1 MFTIGNFYIYIFS
14 EILIRFFTGENV
26 FVNKKNSIQSSQD
39 RILVNIFTSWENS
52 IKVLENKL

>member
-26 FVNKKNSIQSSQD
+26 FVNKENSIQSSQD